1 MSKPINQTSNKEFL
15 TEKATIVATLLKEGR
30 TEEAKEVFRSCGC
43 ILVPI
48 VEQFVDCESASYK
61 LDENTKMNYADRVYN
76 VVERDFFKFNNPEFM
91 KEQDLGKLF
100 EFKTFLKSRT
110 KECVRDAIADTLGI
124 SQYKCRLLLRIR
136 VARTQIAMENMV
148 SEDKVTVD
156 EIRER
161 LGDDTKNEKI
171 VELLEIEKGIVSLDE
186 VREKGEQIDFT
197 EGIEASVL
205 GNEIDSDTK
214 AKMDDVFGKLSKL
227 DVLILLKNKKILGEE
242 MYRMEACDF
251 VITPIFK
258 SLFEEDTSIRSKVNP
273 IKTVYAKTQKIEKVL
288 SEMNGKIN
296 MADVDGCLVRYFVEK
311 IDLK

>member
-1 MSKPINQTSNKEFL
+1 M
-15 TEKATIVATLLKEGR
+15 
-30 TEEAKEVFRSCGC
+30 
-43 ILVPI
+43 
-48 VEQFVDCESASYK
+48 K
-61 LDENTKMNYADRVYN
+61 L
-76 VVERDFFKFNNPEFM
+76 
-91 KEQDLGKLF
+91 
-100 EFKTFLKSRT
+100 
-110 KECVRDAIADTLGI
+110 
-124 SQYKCRLLLRIR
+124 
-136 VARTQIAMENMV
+136 
-148 SEDKVTVD
+148 
-156 EIRER
+156 ER